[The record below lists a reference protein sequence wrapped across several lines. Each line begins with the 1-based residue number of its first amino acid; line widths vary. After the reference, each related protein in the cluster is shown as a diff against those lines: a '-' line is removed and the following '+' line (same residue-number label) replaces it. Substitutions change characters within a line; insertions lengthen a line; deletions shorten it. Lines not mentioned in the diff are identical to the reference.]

1 MGMDP
6 PWGQALLGVGSCM
19 GMDPAWGRVL
29 HGDGS
34 CFGSGPAW
42 GRALLGYTHPQTPQL
57 APAAPKARAMLTC
70 PGHAAMH
77 VHPQRAQPRRRTPQ
91 PPRCSTPTTPPP
103 PPPPPPAPLP
113 VLTGRPFTQL
123 AQPVLQPG
131 TARAAQPQCQHRQ
144 QHGAQQQSRG
154 EGTAP
159 YESRPSAPHGLHK
172 APLFV
177 PPPRAKLCPH
187 LLLVLLRGRCPGCPP
202 ARGCRRLGGPSPAHS
217 GSARGCCTP
226 GGGGHSDAEPRP
238 LVNPHSPPCSP
249 TAPPAAS
256 QPTLQ
261 PLIPPCSPCCSP
273 TAHPIDPQPPLQP
286 HSPPCSPSSHP
297 AAPAAAPQ
305 PTL

>member
-19 GMDPAWGRVL
+19 GMDPAWGHVL

-91 PPRCSTPTTPPP
+91 PPRCSTPTTPPT

-177 PPPRAKLCPH
+177 PPHPPPVPSSALTSCWCCCGAAVLAAPRPGAVTGWGGPA
-187 LLLVLLRGRCPGCPP
+187 LLTVAVPVVV
-202 ARGCRRLGGPSPAHS
+202 AHLGGGDTVMLSL
-217 GSARGCCTP
+217 
-226 GGGGHSDAEPRP
+226 GHW
-238 LVNPHSPPCSP
+238 
-249 TAPPAAS
+249 
-256 QPTLQ
+256 
-261 PLIPPCSPCCSP
+261 
-273 TAHPIDPQPPLQP
+273 
-286 HSPPCSPSSHP
+286 
-297 AAPAAAPQ
+297 
-305 PTL
+305 

>member
-6 PWGQALLGVGSCM
+6 PWGRALLGVTSCT
-19 GMDPAWGRVL
+19 GMD
-29 HGDGS
+29 
-34 CFGSGPAW
+34 PAW
-42 GRALLGYTHPQTPQL
+42 GRALLGYTHPQTPKF

-177 PPPRAKLCPH
+177 PPPPCQALPS
-187 LLLVLLRGRCPGCPP
+187 PP
-202 ARGCRRLGGPSPAHS
+202 AGAAAGPLSWLPPGPGLSQVGGAQPCSQWQCPWLLH
-217 GSARGCCTP
+217 TW
-226 GGGGHSDAEPRP
+226 GGG
-238 LVNPHSPPCSP
+238 
-249 TAPPAAS
+249 T
-256 QPTLQ
+256 Q
-261 PLIPPCSPCCSP
+261 
-273 TAHPIDPQPPLQP
+273 
-286 HSPPCSPSSHP
+286 
-297 AAPAAAPQ
+297 
-305 PTL
+305 